1 MYIILAAVLA
11 VLGGV
16 LLGLSAFFGSAI
28 YGTPWISDWTLN
40 AAQACIWLAMAV
52 FLGYFL
58 AGCWNEIR
66 SMR

>member
-1 MYIILAAVLA
+1 MHSLDMDSEVAIFEVKF
-11 VLGGV
+11 
-16 LLGLSAFFGSAI
+16 GLSAFFGSAI